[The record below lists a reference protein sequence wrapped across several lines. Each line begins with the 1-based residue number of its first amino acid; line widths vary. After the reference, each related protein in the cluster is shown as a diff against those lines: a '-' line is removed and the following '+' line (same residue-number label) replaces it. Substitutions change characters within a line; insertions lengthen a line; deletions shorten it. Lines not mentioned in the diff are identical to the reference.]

1 MKRFLALEIAC
12 LFTAATLAGLA
23 AGAQSAPQNSP
34 SAAQTNSSAS
44 PAPPQSA
51 ALNASDAVPDGTHFL
66 VRLNDA
72 LNTGKDRPGR
82 KFTVTI
88 IEPLETG
95 GGGVLAP
102 GSKITGHISRIESAS
117 LSGRARL
124 WLTFD
129 NLDALG
135 GREPIVA
142 EVSGVPGQGGVKPD
156 VGKEG
161 EVEAQHGSAA
171 RLAVA
176 EALPKVRSPA
186 ERLHFSLRGTMRTKS
201 NCRKEPD
208 STWSSIVRCTS
219 RNPDASRAKNKM
231 RRSEGRDYCGLRLD
245 DDRSLHSAMA
255 RSAIHNALKIVSSR
269 LQRGEFNCLRLTLR
283 NLETRLVAGEFQA
296 GIAFLVGAL
305 WIYFQLKAVL
315 PVRRRNFEADLRA
328 LLHVNLTGRE
338 IKFLRADRNFLYGIL
353 RGSRMPNR
361 NHHHSQ
367 RDRNRREN
375 WHPSKHHFSRGPE
388 FAFHRISPVI

>member
-12 LFTAATLAGLA
+12 LVTAATLAGVA
-23 AGAQSAPQNSP
+23 TGAQSAPQNSP

-129 NLDALG
+129 NLDAPG

-161 EVEAQHGSAA
+161 EVEAQHGSASREA
-171 RLAVA
+171 EISGAGAAVGAAVGGAAGGGRGVA
-176 EALPKVRSPA
+176 E
-186 ERLHFSLRGTMRTKS
+186 G
-201 NCRKEPD
+201 
-208 STWSSIVRCTS
+208 
-219 RNPDASRAKNKM
+219 
-231 RRSEGRDYCGLRLD
+231 
-245 DDRSLHSAMA
+245 
-255 RSAIHNALKIVSSR
+255 AI
-269 LQRGEFNCLRLTLR
+269 
-283 NLETRLVAGEFQA
+283 AGGA
-296 GIAFLVGAL
+296 IAFLASRHYAHEIELPKGTRL
-305 WIYFQLKAVL
+305 DLVL
-315 PVRRRNFEADLRA
+315 
-328 LLHVNLTGRE
+328 
-338 IKFLRADRNFLYGIL
+338 DRPLYITQ
-353 RGSRMPNR
+353 P
-361 NHHHSQ
+361 
-367 RDRNRREN
+367 
-375 WHPSKHHFSRGPE
+375 
-388 FAFHRISPVI
+388 

>member
-1 MKRFLALEIAC
+1 MKRFLALGIAC
-12 LFTAATLAGLA
+12 LFTAAELTVLA

-44 PAPPQSA
+44 PASQQSA

-95 GGGVLAP
+95 GGGVLPP

-117 LSGRARL
+117 ITGRARL

-129 NLDALG
+129 NLDAPG

-142 EVSGVPGQGGVKPD
+142 EVGGVPGQGGVKPD

-171 RLAVA
+171 REAEISGAGAAVGAAVGGAAGGGRGVA
-176 EALPKVRSPA
+176 E
-186 ERLHFSLRGTMRTKS
+186 G
-201 NCRKEPD
+201 
-208 STWSSIVRCTS
+208 
-219 RNPDASRAKNKM
+219 
-231 RRSEGRDYCGLRLD
+231 
-245 DDRSLHSAMA
+245 
-255 RSAIHNALKIVSSR
+255 AI
-269 LQRGEFNCLRLTLR
+269 
-283 NLETRLVAGEFQA
+283 AGGA
-296 GIAFLVGAL
+296 IAFLASRHYAHEIELPKGTRL
-305 WIYFQLKAVL
+305 DLVL
-315 PVRRRNFEADLRA
+315 
-328 LLHVNLTGRE
+328 
-338 IKFLRADRNFLYGIL
+338 DRPLYITQ
-353 RGSRMPNR
+353 P
-361 NHHHSQ
+361 
-367 RDRNRREN
+367 
-375 WHPSKHHFSRGPE
+375 
-388 FAFHRISPVI
+388 

>member
-171 RLAVA
+171 REAEISGAGAAVGAAVGGAAGGGRGVA
-176 EALPKVRSPA
+176 E
-186 ERLHFSLRGTMRTKS
+186 G
-201 NCRKEPD
+201 
-208 STWSSIVRCTS
+208 
-219 RNPDASRAKNKM
+219 
-231 RRSEGRDYCGLRLD
+231 
-245 DDRSLHSAMA
+245 
-255 RSAIHNALKIVSSR
+255 AI
-269 LQRGEFNCLRLTLR
+269 
-283 NLETRLVAGEFQA
+283 AGGA
-296 GIAFLVGAL
+296 IAFLASRHYAHEIELPKGTRL
-305 WIYFQLKAVL
+305 DLVL
-315 PVRRRNFEADLRA
+315 
-328 LLHVNLTGRE
+328 
-338 IKFLRADRNFLYGIL
+338 DRPLYITQ
-353 RGSRMPNR
+353 P
-361 NHHHSQ
+361 
-367 RDRNRREN
+367 
-375 WHPSKHHFSRGPE
+375 
-388 FAFHRISPVI
+388 